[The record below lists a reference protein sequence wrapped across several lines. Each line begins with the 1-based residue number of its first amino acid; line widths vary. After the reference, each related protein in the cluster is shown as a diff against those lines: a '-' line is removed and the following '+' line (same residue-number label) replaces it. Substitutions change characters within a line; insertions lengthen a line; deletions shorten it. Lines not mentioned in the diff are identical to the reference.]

1 MTQPAPKLATPI
13 RIAPAQLQQ
22 TLTKGQKAFNTL
34 IAHIEANRKELA
46 DWQLAAEGYR
56 QRVVAEIEPLQK
68 NLRAARFELAW
79 SLDKALDR
87 HPLTKSEGRSA
98 RDFLC
103 HLAETLMDAC
113 DDDSMKA
120 LFNKHSDV
128 DFDAQA
134 EEEAKRLQST
144 MQNIFGFELD
154 DDDLDAKSPQEVLE
168 KMRLGME
175 KDQMEYQEQRLQ
187 QEEKRSLR
195 KKSAKQLERE
205 AKAKQEA
212 QNVSLSIREV
222 YRKLVSALHPDRE
235 PDADERAR
243 KTVLMQRVNQAYDK
257 RDLMQLLELQL
268 ELEHIDAKSIA
279 GLSEERLK
287 HFNKVLRDQ
296 LGELVDEIHHVQGA
310 LRAQFRM
317 SPYERLLPSQVV
329 PMLSKDVTQL
339 KYFIKRLNSEAL
351 MVLDLPSFKAWL
363 KALKQSERAEKAMR
377 RRQADSA
384 F

>member
-1 MTQPAPKLATPI
+1 MTKSVPKPATPI
-13 RIAPAQLQQ
+13 RIAPAPLQQ

-34 IAHIEANRKELA
+34 IAQIEANRKGLA
-46 DWQLAAEGYR
+46 QWQLATDAYR
-56 QRVVAEIEPLQK
+56 QMVMAEIEPLQK
-68 NLRAARFELAW
+68 TLLAARFGLARA
-79 SLDKALDR
+79 LDTALDR
-87 HPLTKSEGRSA
+87 HTLTKSETRSA

-144 MQNIFGFELD
+144 MKNIFGFELA

-168 KMRLGME
+168 KMRLEME
-175 KDQMEYQEQRLQ
+175 KDQMEYQEQRLH
-187 QEEKRSLR
+187 QEEKRSQR

-212 QNVSLSIREV
+212 QSVSLSIREV

-257 RDLMQLLELQL
+257 RDLMRLLELQL

-279 GLSEERLK
+279 GLSEDRLK
-287 HFNKVLRDQ
+287 HFNKVLKEQ
-296 LGELVDEIHHVQGA
+296 LEELENEIDHVEGA

-317 SPYERLLPSQVV
+317 SPYERLLPSQVI
-329 PMLSKDVTQL
+329 PMLSKDASDM
-339 KYFIKRLNSEAL
+339 KYFIKRLHSEVL
-351 MVLDLPSFKAWL
+351 MVLDLASLKAWI

>member
-1 MTQPAPKLATPI
+1 MTKSVPKPATPI
-13 RIAPAQLQQ
+13 RIAPAPLQQ

-34 IAHIEANRKELA
+34 IAQIEANRKGLA
-46 DWQLAAEGYR
+46 QWQLATDAYR
-56 QRVVAEIEPLQK
+56 QMVMAEIEPLQK
-68 NLRAARFELAW
+68 TLLAARFGLARA
-79 SLDKALDR
+79 LDTALDR
-87 HPLTKSEGRSA
+87 HTLTKSETRSA

-144 MQNIFGFELD
+144 MKNIFGFELA

-168 KMRLGME
+168 KMRLEME
-175 KDQMEYQEQRLQ
+175 KDQMEYQEQRLH
-187 QEEKRSLR
+187 QEEKRSQR

-212 QNVSLSIREV
+212 QSVSLSIREV

-257 RDLMQLLELQL
+257 RDLMRLLELQL

-279 GLSEERLK
+279 GLSEDRLK
-287 HFNKVLRDQ
+287 HFNKVLKEQ
-296 LGELVDEIHHVQGA
+296 LEELENEIDHVEGA

-317 SPYERLLPSQVV
+317 SPYERLLPSQVI
-329 PMLSKDVTQL
+329 PMLSKDASDM
-339 KYFIKRLNSEAL
+339 KYFIKRLHSEVL
-351 MVLDLPSFKAWL
+351 MVLDLASLKAWI

-377 RRQADSA
+377 RRQADGA